1 MKKIRKIIH
10 IDMDAFF
17 AAVEVREN
25 PQLRGKPVIVGSPP
39 NSRGVVSTCSYEA
52 RKYGIHSAMPTT
64 KAYRLCP
71 HAIFVKPHF
80 ELYVRISRQI
90 HEIFYDYTDLVEPL
104 SIDEAFLD
112 VTSNKNDNPSAT
124 LIAKEIK
131 ARIKQKTDLTASA
144 GVSYNKFLA
153 KIASDLDK
161 PDGLVVITP
170 QKAKSVLQKLPI
182 GKFYGIGKVSERRM
196 RRLGIQTGADLLK
209 WSRKDLVRH
218 FGKVG
223 NFYYD
228 CVRGID
234 DRAVHPTRIRK
245 SLGMER
251 TFSQDLDDREKLHS
265 FLDACASKICEKLKE
280 KKIKGKTLTLK
291 LRYEDFSMVNKSS
304 TLEFYFDDADT
315 IASLG
320 KELFDQLYSKNKKV
334 RLLGISISNL
344 IHYKDHVIQQLYLPF
359 YTNYRS

>member
-1 MKKIRKIIH
+1 MKNIRKIIH

-25 PQLRGKPVIVGSPP
+25 PELRGKPLIVGSPP
-39 NSRGVVSTCSYEA
+39 HTRGVVSTCSYEA

-71 HAIFVKPHF
+71 QATFVKPHF
-80 ELYVRISRQI
+80 ELYVNVSRQI

-112 VTSNKNDNPSAT
+112 VTSNKKNNPSAT

-131 ARIKQKTDLTASA
+131 ERIKQKTDLTASA

-182 GKFYGIGKVSERRM
+182 GKFYGIGKVSEKRM
-196 RRLGIQTGADLLK
+196 RRLGINTGADLLN
-209 WSRKDLVRH
+209 WSQNELVRH

-223 NFYYD
+223 IFYYE

-234 DRAVHPTRIRK
+234 NRPVQPTRIRK

-251 TFSQDLDDREKLHS
+251 TFSQDLNDRNRLHA
-265 FLDACASKICEKLKE
+265 FLDACASKISEKLKE
-280 KKIKGKTLTLK
+280 KKLKGKTLNLK

-304 TLEFYFDDADT
+304 TLEFYFDDATT
-315 IASLG
+315 IGNLS
-320 KELFDQLYSKNKKV
+320 KELFDQLYSTNKKV

-344 IHYKDHVIQQLYLPF
+344 IHYKDHIAEQLYLPF
-359 YTNYRS
+359 YTKF

>member
-1 MKKIRKIIH
+1 MKNIRKIIH

-71 HAIFVKPHF
+71 HAIFIKPHF

-112 VTSNKNDNPSAT
+112 VTSNKKDNPSAT

-131 ARIKQKTDLTASA
+131 ERIKQKTDLTASA

-170 QKAKSVLQKLPI
+170 QKAKSALQKLPI
-182 GKFYGIGKVSERRM
+182 GKFYGIGKVSEKKM
-196 RRLGIQTGADLLK
+196 HRLGIHTGADLLR
-209 WSRKDLVRH
+209 WSREELVRH

-228 CVRGID
+228 CVHGID
-234 DRAVHPTRIRK
+234 KREVQATRIRK

-251 TFSQDLDDREKLHS
+251 TFSEDIADITKMYS
-265 FLDACASKICEKLKE
+265 FLRWCATEVSTKLE
-280 KKIKGKTLTLK
+280 QKKIKGKTLTLK
-291 LRYEDFSMVNKSS
+291 LRYEDFSSVSKSR
-304 TLEFYFDDADT
+304 TLEFYFDNCAT
-315 IASLG
+315 IETLG
-320 KELFDQLYSKNKKV
+320 KELLDELRPQTKKV
-334 RLLGISISNL
+334 RLLGLSVSSL
-344 IHYKDHVIQQLYLPF
+344 IHYKEQITEQLYLPF
-359 YTNYRS
+359 YTKL